1 MKRFSLFVFLFALVL
16 TACAPQATT
25 PAAATVPTLKV
36 SDGTTTK
43 TYTTDDLEALGA
55 QEVISQD
62 VTYVGVTLTALL
74 RDAGIDAN
82 ALKAVKAVASD
93 GFSANYEPA
102 LFALEDTIL
111 AYATTT
117 GALSAEEAPFRMVLP
132 AEGGKLNPRM
142 VIEIVAIP

>member
-1 MKRFSLFVFLFALVL
+1 MKRFFLFVTLFALAL
-16 TACAPQATT
+16 TACAPQAT
-25 PAAATVPTLKV
+25 PSAAGPTLKV
-36 SDGTTTK
+36 SDGTITK
-43 TYTTDDLEALGA
+43 TYTADDLKSLGKV
-55 QEVISQD
+55 EVTSKD

-74 RDAGIDAN
+74 KDAGIDPTL
-82 ALKAVKAVASD
+82 LKAVKAVASD

-102 LFALEDTIL
+102 LFTLPDTIL

-142 VIEIVAIP
+142 IVEIVAIP

>member
-1 MKRFSLFVFLFALVL
+1 MKRFSLFVLLFALTL
-16 TACAPQATT
+16 AACAPQAAPATT
-25 PAAATVPTLKV
+25 GPTLKV

-43 TYTTDDLEALGA
+43 TYTADDLKALGA
-55 QEVISQD
+55 VEVTSKD
-62 VTYVGVTLTALL
+62 VIYVGVTLTALL
-74 RDAGIDAN
+74 QDAGIDPT

-102 LFALEDTIL
+102 LFTLADTIL

-117 GALSAEEAPFRMVLP
+117 GDLSAEEAPFRMVLP

-142 VIEIVAIP
+142 IVEILAIP